1 MNPSLRRSLIFSCL
15 LGVALDAQTPNV
27 KQRSATSTGGDL
39 WGVKSGAVWIPYRYD
54 ADISDKAA
62 AIWTLN
68 MNRWQKLTRGRVNF
82 APLTSAPTGNWVQLR
97 SDHAKIGS
105 CGVGAGSPTN
115 CQVRDSSILGIG
127 MMVPVGATTTI
138 YADLALNFGSRDDL
152 QGVAFEN
159 YVTVDPPNQPG
170 TSSPL
175 QIASIEYQ
183 SDGKLVTW
191 YEPGSINANSGYKLW
206 RSKGSFT
213 DLDAAA
219 GVTAVSLPAGVD
231 AVFNAKHQG
240 STLRGAAI
248 SGNDVY
254 TYWNVGSTLK
264 VARGSTTDLDSV
276 ESLQTV
282 TLPSGKTMDDLVD
295 MTFDEKN
302 ILNTWFV
309 DDYTN
314 YGSGILVPNSYR
326 RYVGTYRDLDG
337 ASNDNG
343 VVGDTIKA
351 SNLGAA
357 LHELGHALGFIHE
370 HQRADRDKYVWVDPE
385 ADAKNYG
392 KKNSTVIHSSFDF
405 ASIMHYKNSNTGRLD
420 AKHTP
425 LPGNNSLMASLR
437 SRSLTLGRPARTP
450 IFRSRFHP
458 WRAWPTPTSSAV
470 TTARAACSSHGTCSM
485 GICSAPGATSG
496 IRPRPETAS
505 STIRCKSPGFSAA
518 QSDSLFSMT
527 TMDMSMPGISAPQAP
542 RAPAGYT
549 GAPAPQRIWT
559 LTRRLSA

>member
-1 MNPSLRRSLIFSCL
+1 
-15 LGVALDAQTPNV
+15 V
-27 KQRSATSTGGDL
+27 KQRSATSNGGEL

-115 CQVRDSSILGIG
+115 CQVRESSILGIG

-175 QIASIEYQ
+175 QITSIEYQ

-254 TYWNVGSTLK
+254 TYWNVGSTL
-264 VARGSTTDLDSV
+264 
-276 ESLQTV
+276 
-282 TLPSGKTMDDLVD
+282 
-295 MTFDEKN
+295 
-302 ILNTWFV
+302 
-309 DDYTN
+309 
-314 YGSGILVPNSYR
+314 
-326 RYVGTYRDLDG
+326 
-337 ASNDNG
+337 
-343 VVGDTIKA
+343 
-351 SNLGAA
+351 
-357 LHELGHALGFIHE
+357 
-370 HQRADRDKYVWVDPE
+370 
-385 ADAKNYG
+385 
-392 KKNSTVIHSSFDF
+392 
-405 ASIMHYKNSNTGRLD
+405 
-420 AKHTP
+420 
-425 LPGNNSLMASLR
+425 
-437 SRSLTLGRPARTP
+437 
-450 IFRSRFHP
+450 
-458 WRAWPTPTSSAV
+458 
-470 TTARAACSSHGTCSM
+470 
-485 GICSAPGATSG
+485 
-496 IRPRPETAS
+496 
-505 STIRCKSPGFSAA
+505 
-518 QSDSLFSMT
+518 
-527 TMDMSMPGISAPQAP
+527 
-542 RAPAGYT
+542 
-549 GAPAPQRIWT
+549 
-559 LTRRLSA
+559 